1 MFFFLKKCLFFFS
14 LNILACKRTK
24 QCQRPI
30 FRYTFLLSVVWSL
43 LSNTFESNEHKKNKK
58 KTNVVLF
65 HRNAMIALTRWKAY
79 TWCKMPKK
87 YMKCGEFGGII
98 DYA

>member
-1 MFFFLKKCLFFFS
+1 M
-14 LNILACKRTK
+14 
-24 QCQRPI
+24 
-30 FRYTFLLSVVWSL
+30 
-43 LSNTFESNEHKKNKK
+43 NTRKTK
-58 KTNVVLF
+58 KTNVILF

-79 TWCKMPKK
+79 TWRKMSKK